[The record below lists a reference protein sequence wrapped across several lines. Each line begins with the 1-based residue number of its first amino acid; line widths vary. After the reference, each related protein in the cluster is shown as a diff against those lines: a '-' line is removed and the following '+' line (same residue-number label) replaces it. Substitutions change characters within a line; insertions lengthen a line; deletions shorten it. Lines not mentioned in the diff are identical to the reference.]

1 MIDEKRFSSFS
12 IPEMLGEEGFAC
24 SCGRRHRTKV
34 RKVLAESGAL
44 ELLPSLLR
52 ERGAARPFILED
64 ANTEAAAG
72 GRVAALL
79 ERAGIRPVRFT
90 YPQALVE
97 PDEASVGQAVL
108 AFDRRCDVV
117 VAVGTGTLNDIGKI
131 LARTAGLP
139 LVIVATAPSM
149 DGFASATSSMI
160 SNGLKVTIDSAC
172 PELVLADLDILRA
185 APGRMLKAGLGD
197 MLAKYVSICD
207 WRIARIIT
215 GEYYCEEIA
224 ALIRRSLAKCAGSAE
239 GLFKREPAAVAAVL
253 EGLVLSGMAMGFAG
267 VSRPASGV
275 EHYISHIWD
284 MRSLERGAAGDLHG
298 IQVGIGTIMALR
310 AYDMLRTI
318 RPDRGKALAAAAAFR
333 YGEWERVLR
342 ENLGA
347 SAEGLVRNEA
357 REGKYGL
364 AGHAAR
370 LERIIAHWPEILA
383 VIDEELPPSG
393 EVERLMRSF
402 GMPVSPG
409 EIGIGEDEARFAF
422 LASKDIRD
430 KYVATRL
437 LWDLGILEE
446 VAGKLP
452 L

>member
-1 MIDEKRFSSFS
+1 MIEEKRFSSFS
-12 IPEMLGEEGFAC
+12 IPEMLEQGGYPC
-24 SCGRRHRTKV
+24 PCGRRHGTRV
-34 RKVLAESGAL
+34 RNVVAECGVLER
-44 ELLPSLLR
+44 LPDLLR
-52 ERGAARPFILED
+52 ERGAVRPFILED
-64 ANTEAAAG
+64 ANTAAAAG

-79 ERAGIRPVRFT
+79 ERAGIKPVRFAF
-90 YPQALVE
+90 PQASVE
-97 PDEASVGQAVL
+97 PDEASVGQAIF
-108 AFDRRCDVV
+108 AFDRSCDFI

-139 LVIVATAPSM
+139 LAIVATAPSM

-172 PELVLADLDILRA
+172 PELVLADLDILSA
-185 APGRMLKAGLGD
+185 APERLLKAGLGD

-207 WRIARIIT
+207 WRIARIVT

-224 ALIRRSLAKCAGSAE
+224 DLIRRSLAKCAGSAA
-239 GLFKREPAAVAAVL
+239 GLFRREPGAAAAVF

-284 MRSLERGAAGDLHG
+284 MRSLALGAAGDLHG
-298 IQVGIGTIMALR
+298 IQVGIGTVMALR
-310 AYDMLRTI
+310 AYDMLRNI
-318 RPDRGKALAAAAAFR
+318 RPDREKALAAAAAFR
-333 YGEWERVLR
+333 YGDWERVLR
-342 ENLGA
+342 ANLGA
-347 SAEGLVRNEA
+347 GAEGLVRNEA
-357 REGKYGL
+357 REGKYG
-364 AGHAAR
+364 AEAHAAR

-383 VIDEELPPSG
+383 VIDEELPPAG

-402 GMPVSPG
+402 GLPVSPA
-409 EIGIGEDEARFAF
+409 EIGIGGDEARFAF

-446 VAGKLP
+446 VAAALP

>member
-1 MIDEKRFSSFS
+1 MIERKRFSSFS

-24 SCGRRHRTKV
+24 SCGRRHGTRV
-34 RKVLAESGAL
+34 RRVVAESGAL
-44 ELLPSLLR
+44 ERLPSLLR

-64 ANTEAAAG
+64 ANTGAAAG
-72 GRVAALL
+72 GRVVALL

-108 AFDRRCDVV
+108 AFDRRCDYV

-139 LVIVATAPSM
+139 LAIVATAPSM

-172 PELVLADLDILRA
+172 PELVLADLDILSA
-185 APGRMLKAGLGD
+185 APERMLKAGLGD

-207 WRIARIIT
+207 WRIAHIVT

-224 ALIRRSLAKCAGSAE
+224 GLVRRSLANCVSSAE
-239 GLFKREPAAVAAVL
+239 GLFRREPLAVAAAL

-284 MRSLERGAAGDLHG
+284 MRSLERGASGDLHG

-318 RPDRGKALAAAAAFR
+318 RPDRDKALAAAAAFR
-333 YGEWERVLR
+333 YGDWERVLR

-347 SAEGLVRNEA
+347 GAEGLVRNEA

-364 AGHAAR
+364 VGHAAR

-383 VIDEELPPSG
+383 VIDEELPPAG

-402 GMPVSPG
+402 GMPTSPA
-409 EIGIGEDEARFAF
+409 EIGIGDDEARFAF